1 MWTTDKLLE
10 GNHVSEL
17 PVRYHSTMVS
27 SKLVITLVYSA
38 AFFGL
43 GLVLAMLG
51 PELLYLALNT
61 ESSLDTMGF
70 MFMGRR

>member
-1 MWTTDKLLE
+1 
-10 GNHVSEL
+10 
-17 PVRYHSTMVS
+17 MVS